1 MKKGLV
7 SIIMPSYNSEKYI
20 SESIDSILKQKYTQ
34 WELLI
39 IDDCSTDNTR
49 IVVNEYLDKY
59 KNIKYII
66 LEKNSGPSVARNKGI
81 ELSEGEYIAFLDS
94 DDLWKENKLTTQ
106 VKLMEINDWALSF
119 SEYEE
124 IDDSGNFL
132 NIKIKIPSNPIGYY
146 RYLLSTPIGCLTAM
160 YSVKKLGKVYFPNL
174 RNREDTGLWLKILKK
189 ELAYPILQSLAYYR
203 IRNNSITANKIKLI
217 KYHWKLYFKIEKLGY
232 IKSIFFILSI
242 IFVKVF
248 KLKEEKLKNG
258 GIVR

>member
-20 SESIDSILKQKYTQ
+20 SKSIDSILKQKYTQ

-94 DDLWKENKLTTQ
+94 DIDGNK
-106 VKLMEINDWALSF
+106 
-119 SEYEE
+119 
-124 IDDSGNFL
+124 
-132 NIKIKIPSNPIGYY
+132 
-146 RYLLSTPIGCLTAM
+146 
-160 YSVKKLGKVYFPNL
+160 
-174 RNREDTGLWLKILKK
+174 
-189 ELAYPILQSLAYYR
+189 
-203 IRNNSITANKIKLI
+203 
-217 KYHWKLYFKIEKLGY
+217 
-232 IKSIFFILSI
+232 
-242 IFVKVF
+242 
-248 KLKEEKLKNG
+248 
-258 GIVR
+258 